1 MGRLIVNLLK
11 LGHKKVIIKSD
22 QEPAIMDLI
31 NGVIEARAESTIP
44 ENSPVGESQSNGLV
58 ERAVRSTKDQIRT
71 LKLAL
76 QKRIS
81 CRIPPR
87 HPAMAWLVQ
96 HAGAVISKYQ
106 VNRDGKTAY
115 EKVMGK
121 PCREEVIEF

>member
-1 MGRLIVNLLK
+1 MIDNLLK
-11 LGHKKVIIKSD
+11 SGHKKVILKSD

-58 ERAVRSTKDQIRT
+58 ERAVRSSKDQIRT

-87 HPAMAWLVQ
+87 HSVMAWLVQ

-106 VNRDGKTAY
+106 VNRDGNTAY
-115 EKVMGK
+115 EHMLWGSRAVK
-121 PCREEVIEF
+121 R